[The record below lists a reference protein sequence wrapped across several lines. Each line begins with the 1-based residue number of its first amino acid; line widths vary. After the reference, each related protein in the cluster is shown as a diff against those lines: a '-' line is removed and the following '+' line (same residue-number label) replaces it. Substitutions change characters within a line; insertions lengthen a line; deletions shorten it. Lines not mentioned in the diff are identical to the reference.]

1 MRGLALPELWP
12 SWENAPKIALAR
24 RKAPWVVLVIGFG
37 GLLAC
42 ILGAAVRTVGT
53 LDHVRRDEDVSLK
66 AYLERQSA
74 LDQIRS
80 QIYLS
85 GTYVRDLLLAPDP
98 TGVEAQSTRLAGL
111 ERESK
116 AALETYS
123 HSLEPEE
130 REPFRTLESEIDDY
144 WRNGPRKSAICGA
157 IRFSTMSCR
166 RAARR
171 CCRLRTASRW

>member
-1 MRGLALPELWP
+1 MRGHARLPELWP
-12 SWENAPKIALAR
+12 TWGSAPKIARAR

-53 LDHVRRDEDVSLK
+53 LDHVRRDENGSLN

-111 ERESK
+111 EHDSK
-116 AALETYS
+116 AALDTYAR
-123 HSLEPEE
+123 SLEPEE
-130 REPFRTLESEIDDY
+130 KEPFRTLASEID
-144 WRNGPRKSAICGA
+144 
-157 IRFSTMSCR
+157 
-166 RAARR
+166 
-171 CCRLRTASRW
+171 